1 MNETVK
7 WLLCIVVIPIAL
19 ILWKLLYL
27 RDKREERDE
36 LVKAIREE
44 LIQVKEDILKEI
56 RAVNK

>member
-1 MNETVK
+1 MN
-7 WLLCIVVIPIAL
+7 WLLIIIGVPAL

-44 LIQVKEDILKEI
+44 LHQVRNEILEEI
-56 RAVNK
+56 RSVNK